1 MSPARSTSA
10 RPPRPPVSGRA
21 LLLKRTPYGESSL
34 VVHAL
39 TVEYGRVELIAKGAH
54 RLKSRYSGVLDWF
67 DTLDLNWTPPRSD
80 GGERVHNRTDFRT
93 ESARVGGLGT
103 LRTGDVDVRRRW
115 ITSSL
120 ETYRAAHT
128 AIELTE
134 LATRAGFADTDL
146 FALLESA
153 LDEFNA
159 VGRALNVADDGAVGD
174 LLAPLPLRLARFELR
189 LLASL
194 GLQPALSA
202 CAACGGPAPA
212 AGPSASPSDGPQ
224 GPAQGPAQGVP
235 RAPFSPQAGGRLC
248 AQHAREAHAA
258 GRKVGTLPIDVL
270 EGAHALV
277 DPVDAG
283 RSKALLLEQ
292 VGEHPEFGERI
303 LDFAGRFLDH
313 QLETRPKSHAEFLGA
328 PDRNSRAKLSSTT

>member
-1 MSPARSTSA
+1 M
-10 RPPRPPVSGRA
+10 SGRA

-39 TVEYGRVELIAKGAH
+39 TLEFGRVELIAKGAH
-54 RLKSRYSGVLDWF
+54 RLKSRFSGVLDWF
-67 DTLDLNWTPPRSD
+67 DSLDLNWTPPRGD
-80 GGERVHNRTDFRT
+80 ADDRRDQRTDFRT

-103 LRTGDVDVRRRW
+103 LRTGGVELRRRW

-128 AIELTE
+128 AIELTD
-134 LATRAGFADTDL
+134 LATRAGFVDADL
-146 FALLESA
+146 FALLENA
-153 LDEFNA
+153 LEEFNA
-159 VGRALNVADDGAVGD
+159 IGRALNVADLDTGGA

-189 LLASL
+189 LLGVL
-194 GLQPALSA
+194 GLQPSLVV

-212 AGPSASPSDGPQ
+212 AGPSAAAPGHPQ
-224 GPAQGPAQGVP
+224 GSP

-258 GRKVGTLPIDVL
+258 GHRVGTLPIDVL
-270 EGAHALV
+270 EGAHALL
-277 DPVDAG
+277 DPVDAT
-283 RSKALLLEQ
+283 RTKSLLLEQ
-292 VGEHPEFGERI
+292 VGERPEFGERI

-328 PDRNSRAKLSSTT
+328 PDRNSRAKLSPPDLTIA